1 MNKINITIEKEYNLQ
16 LILDEILKLKEEE
29 IKLDSIYKN
38 MIKKIDIYRDY
49 SYVHIFLFHH
59 LNLHL
64 NLIHLY

>member
-38 MIKKIDIYRDY
+38 MIKKIEKIKKKIYILENHKESLDERD
-49 SYVHIFLFHH
+49 
-59 LNLHL
+59 
-64 NLIHLY
+64 LI